1 MLDTAGGFVEAE
13 GIGAVK
19 LRGFGL
25 YRLRN
30 TAIELANHSNGIKM
44 EKDALK
50 LILMMTLQRKRRIGS
65 RDC

>member
-1 MLDTAGGFVEAE
+1 MLDSAGGFMEAE
-13 GIGAVK
+13 GIGAVR

-30 TAIELANHSNGIKM
+30 TAIELANHSHGIKM